1 MHALALV
8 LVVTLVSTSAAAQS
22 RPSSLTHPSLSWR
35 EGPYGVGRAPQ
46 RSELAPSGPG
56 RHFGPPS
63 PAVAPRQLS
72 IAPGV
77 RADGRTDV
85 ACPMPVAP
93 ASRDSAEMPRAAADT
108 VAPAVA
114 MPVAPG
120 GCVNPL
126 RRRRALPPGA
136 ESLGKP

>member
-1 MHALALV
+1 MRALAL
-8 LVVTLVSTSAAAQS
+8 LLIMALTSASAAAQS

-35 EGPYGVGRAPQ
+35 DGPYGVGRAPQ
-46 RSELAPSGPG
+46 RMELAPSGPG

-63 PAVAPRQLS
+63 PAGPSRQAR
-72 IAPGV
+72 IAPGA
-77 RADGRTDV
+77 RADGRTDA

-93 ASRDSAEMPRAAADT
+93 ASSDSAEMPRAAADS

-114 MPVAPG
+114 MPVASG

-126 RRRRALPPGA
+126 RRR
-136 ESLGKP
+136 